1 MNRVGQPMNNVK
13 TMLIVED
20 HERMRA
26 ILREVL
32 LTAFPGST
40 VLEAATGA
48 SAMALCRERCPVVVL
63 MDIGLPDANGID
75 LAARITAMLPRTA
88 VIIVS
93 SHGSSAHVA
102 RSLAAGAF
110 AFVAK
115 DAIREELLPALA
127 AALDGAIEG
136 DASKG

>member
-1 MNRVGQPMNNVK
+1 MDNVK

-32 LTAFPGST
+32 LSAFPVST
-40 VLEAATGA
+40 VLEAKTGA
-48 SAMALCRERCPVVVL
+48 SAMALCRERRPVAVL
-63 MDIGLPDANGID
+63 MDIGLPDANGIE
-75 LAARITAMLPRTA
+75 LTERIRAMLPRTA

-93 SHGSSAHVA
+93 SRGSSAHVA
-102 RSLAAGAF
+102 RSLAAGAY

-115 DAIREELLPALA
+115 DAVREELPPALA
-127 AALDGAIEG
+127 AALEGALEG
-136 DASKG
+136 GESKS